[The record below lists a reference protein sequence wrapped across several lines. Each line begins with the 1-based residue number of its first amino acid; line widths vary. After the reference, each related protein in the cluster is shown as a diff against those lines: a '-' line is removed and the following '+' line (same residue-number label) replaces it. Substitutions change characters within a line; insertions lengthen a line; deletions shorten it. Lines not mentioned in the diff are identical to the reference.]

1 MTRVCRYQVVRT
13 APIILLAAAL
23 SLPGLDGLCQ
33 TVYHTPP
40 KEIADVID
48 APSPL
53 TAYVSPAHDKIL
65 LAEPVRFPDIS
76 DLARPMFRVAGLR
89 IDPANN
95 GAHLPQRFINWQLV
109 TVTSGASL
117 KVAMPA
123 TAYAGAPIWSPDGKR
138 FAFLNYGSKATELWI
153 GDGHTGAVHRVG
165 LLDVNAVI
173 EPSGRG
179 AGERGGGPVAWMP
192 DSQRLLVRLV
202 PTGRGAPPKEPAVVE
217 GPIVQEAIAD
227 PSPVATF
234 EDLLTSPY
242 DEDVFTY
249 YATAQLA
256 LVDVVTD
263 KAQTIGK
270 PEIIASNAA
279 SPDGQHILVASI
291 HKPYS
296 YLVTQ
301 TEFPRRVEVWDSAGH
316 IQYQL
321 ADLPLTEHTPIN
333 GAPNG
338 PRSYEWIPTQP
349 ATLAWVET
357 LDGGDPR
364 KKVLF
369 RDHVLMLAAPFR
381 GSPAEMVKTEQ
392 RFAGIEWGAKGDL
405 AILRDSDHRTA
416 TNRVFFLDPNH
427 LEQAPRLVYT
437 LNARSQYDNPGNFV
451 QEAMPNGMRAVLETD
466 GSVFLTGAGA
476 SAQGNHPFLDRL
488 DLKTL
493 QATRLFHCGAQEYES
508 VEALLAPDGS
518 RFLTRHETPKDP
530 PNFFVRSTGGE
541 DRAISHF
548 VDPTPILRSVR
559 TSLVTYKR
567 ADGVPLSMTVSLPP
581 DYKEGERRPA
591 ILIGYPLEYT
601 NAKMA
606 GQVTG
611 SPYKFLAFSESDL
624 GPGGGDSGS
633 PMYLVLH
640 GYVILSSVAMP
651 IVGSPA
657 TVNDTFIEQLVSDAK
672 AAIDKAAD
680 MGIIDPNR
688 VAAAGHSYGAFMTAN
703 LLAHSDLFRA
713 GCAQSG
719 AYNRTLTPF
728 GFQSER
734 RTFWESKSV
743 YEEMSPFFF
752 ADKLKTPILLV
763 HGIDD
768 NNNGTFPIQSLR
780 MYQALQGN
788 GGIVRYI
795 QLPYESHIYV
805 GKQSIAEVE
814 WEQMMWFD
822 KYVRD
827 APPSTVSVLTA
838 KPSGSSP
845 VRPGK
850 Q

>member
-1 MTRVCRYQVVRT
+1 
-13 APIILLAAAL
+13 
-23 SLPGLDGLCQ
+23 
-33 TVYHTPP
+33 
-40 KEIADVID
+40 
-48 APSPL
+48 
-53 TAYVSPAHDKIL
+53 
-65 LAEPVRFPDIS
+65 
-76 DLARPMFRVAGLR
+76 
-89 IDPANN
+89 
-95 GAHLPQRFINWQLV
+95 
-109 TVTSGASL
+109 
-117 KVAMPA
+117 
-123 TAYAGAPIWSPDGKR
+123 
-138 FAFLNYGSKATELWI
+138 
-153 GDGHTGAVHRVG
+153 
-165 LLDVNAVI
+165 
-173 EPSGRG
+173 
-179 AGERGGGPVAWMP
+179 
-192 DSQRLLVRLV
+192 
-202 PTGRGAPPKEPAVVE
+202 
-217 GPIVQEAIAD
+217 
-227 PSPVATF
+227 
-234 EDLLTSPY
+234 
-242 DEDVFTY
+242 
-249 YATAQLA
+249 
-256 LVDVVTD
+256 
-263 KAQTIGK
+263 
-270 PEIIASNAA
+270 
-279 SPDGQHILVASI
+279 
-291 HKPYS
+291 
-296 YLVTQ
+296 
-301 TEFPRRVEVWDSAGH
+301 
-316 IQYQL
+316 
-321 ADLPLTEHTPIN
+321 
-333 GAPNG
+333 
-338 PRSYEWIPTQP
+338 
-349 ATLAWVET
+349 
-357 LDGGDPR
+357 
-364 KKVLF
+364 
-369 RDHVLMLAAPFR
+369 
-381 GSPAEMVKTEQ
+381 
-392 RFAGIEWGAKGDL
+392 
-405 AILRDSDHRTA
+405 
-416 TNRVFFLDPNH
+416 
-427 LEQAPRLVYT
+427 
-437 LNARSQYDNPGNFV
+437 
-451 QEAMPNGMRAVLETD
+451 
-466 GSVFLTGAGA
+466 
-476 SAQGNHPFLDRL
+476 
-488 DLKTL
+488 
-493 QATRLFHCGAQEYES
+493 
-508 VEALLAPDGS
+508 
-518 RFLTRHETPKDP
+518 
-530 PNFFVRSTGGE
+530 
-541 DRAISHF
+541 
-548 VDPTPILRSVR
+548 
-559 TSLVTYKR
+559 
-567 ADGVPLSMTVSLPP
+567 MTVSLPP